1 MIQKKNIGRYIVS
14 DPKICHGKLTFKG
27 TRVFVDDVLG
37 MVAEGYSWNYIEE
50 QWNGAVTKEAIKEA
64 VILSKDS
71 LLQQTEKLICA

>member
-50 QWNGAVTKEAIKEA
+50 QWNGTVTKEAIKEA